1 MQDLTVILIQPDL
14 VWESPQANL
23 EQFDRLL
30 DSVGDCDL
38 VVLPEMFATG
48 FSMNS
53 QSVAVPMHSDTLDWM
68 LNHSHKYALC
78 GSLAIEE
85 KGQFFNRFLFAHQGR
100 IVAQYDKRHLF
111 AYAKEDQHY
120 QAGNQV
126 IQIEFKGWSIAPF
139 VCYDLRFPAWIR
151 QTAGVDLM
159 LFVANWPSKRQWA
172 WNSLLT
178 ARAIENQCYVLA
190 SNRVGVDGNGIDY
203 QGDSQAINMAG
214 ENLASLRGESGILR
228 VNLNKGELQAFR
240 RQFPFLDDRDSF
252 EGI

>member
-1 MQDLTVILIQPDL
+1 MQDLTVVLIQPDL

-30 DSVGDCDL
+30 GSVGDCDL

-48 FSMNS
+48 FSMNP
-53 QSVAVPMHSDTLDWM
+53 QSVAVSMQSDTLRWM
-68 LNHSHKYALC
+68 FNHSHNFALC

-85 KGQFFNRFLFAHQGR
+85 NGRFFNRFLFAHQGR

-126 IQIEFKGWSIAPF
+126 ISLEFKGWRIAPF

-214 ENLASLRGESGILR
+214 ENLASLRGESGVIR
-228 VNLNKGELQAFR
+228 VKLNKGELQAFR
-240 RQFPFLDDRDSF
+240 AQFPFLDDRDSF

>member
-1 MQDLTVILIQPDL
+1 MQDLRVVLVQPDL
-14 VWESPQANL
+14 IWESPRANL
-23 EQFDRLL
+23 EQFDRMLG
-30 DSVGDCDL
+30 SVEECDL

-48 FSMNS
+48 FSMNP
-53 QSVAVPMHSDTLDWM
+53 QSVAVTMQSDILSWM
-68 LNHSHKYALC
+68 LNHSHNFALC

-85 KGQFFNRFLFAHQGR
+85 KGQFFNRFLCAHQGR

-151 QTAGVDLM
+151 QTAEVDLM

-190 SNRVGVDGNGIDY
+190 SNRVGVDGNGIAY
-203 QGDSQAINMAG
+203 QGDSQAISMAG
-214 ENLASLRGESGILR
+214 ETLASLRAESGIIR
-228 VNLNKGELQAFR
+228 VTLDKGELQAFR
-240 RQFPFLDDRDSF
+240 AQFPFLDDRDSF
-252 EGI
+252 GCI

>member
-1 MQDLTVILIQPDL
+1 MQDLRVVLIQPDL

-23 EQFDRLL
+23 NQFDRLL
-30 DSVGDCDL
+30 GAVGDCDL

-48 FSMNS
+48 FSMNPS
-53 QSVAVPMHSDTLDWM
+53 SVAVSMQSETLRWM
-68 LNHSHKYALC
+68 LERSHDYAIC

-85 KGQFFNRFLFAHQGR
+85 KGQFFNRFLMAYEGR
-100 IVAQYDKRHLF
+100 ILAQYDKRHLF
-111 AYAKEDQHY
+111 AYAQEDQHY
-120 QAGNQV
+120 CAGNQV
-126 IQIEFKGWSIAPF
+126 VQFEFKGWSIAPF

-190 SNRVGVDGNGIDY
+190 SNRVGVDGNGIAY
-203 QGDSQAINMAG
+203 QGDSQAISMAG
-214 ENLASLRGESGILR
+214 EILASLRAESGIIR
-228 VNLNKGELQAFR
+228 VTLDKGELQAFR
-240 RQFPFLDDRDSF
+240 AQFPFLSDRDSF
-252 EGI
+252 GCI